1 MQQHSSGQQRA
12 PAIGQPADEA
22 EVAVTLIGQQT
33 MQHYAAVFE
42 WPAEK
47 AAAVAATLDWLAV
60 DESDSAVVA
69 VAEATGLTE
78 DETAVTATVG

>member
-1 MQQHSSGQQRA
+1 
-12 PAIGQPADEA
+12 
-22 EVAVTLIGQQT
+22 
-33 MQHYAAVFE
+33 MQHYAAAFE

-60 DESDSAVVA
+60 DETPAVVA